1 MSRLRALFRPED
13 LIPRNRNE
21 RIVASS
27 YLVNT
32 VGNGF
37 LVTVSAIYFTR
48 VVGLS
53 ATELGLG
60 FSIAAGFGLAS
71 GLFVGRWADTQDVR
85 SLTVWFMSIAGI
97 FDILLAFAHSFIAF
111 AFINIAI
118 SLFDRA
124 SNTTRAVLL
133 SRVGGPEG
141 RVRIRAYGR
150 SIVNLGMSVG
160 TLLAGFVL
168 AIDNADLYR
177 AVIIF
182 NGITSVLSALC
193 LLWLPRFAPF
203 PEAKDH
209 RKSTALRDRSFV
221 MLTMANSIS
230 VFHYHVVDI
239 ALPLWIVFHTSAPV
253 WVLSV
258 LMVMNTVA
266 VVIFQVRFAAGA
278 ENLESAARLGRKA
291 GFWLFA
297 GVASYSLSTY
307 FDSPIA
313 ATVVLMIASVLHV
326 VGELNQAA
334 AAFGIAYGTAPE
346 ALQGQYQAVWGLG
359 TGLGGLMAPIA
370 LTTLCLGWGVPG
382 WFVLGGLLFL
392 AGYVL
397 PIIVKAREATHG

>member
-1 MSRLRALFRPED
+1 MSRLRTLFRPED

-21 RIVASS
+21 RVVAAS

-32 VGNGF
+32 IGNGF

-60 FSIAAGFGLAS
+60 FSIAAGFGLGA
-71 GLFVGRWADTQDVR
+71 GLLVGRWADTKEVR
-85 SLTVWFMSIAGI
+85 SLTVSFMALAGLI
-97 FDILLAFAHSFIAF
+97 EIVLAFANSFLSF
-111 AFINIAI
+111 VVLNIFI

-168 AIDNADLYR
+168 AIDDAGLYR
-177 AVIIF
+177 MVIIF

-193 LLWLPRFAPF
+193 LLWLPRFEPF

-209 RKSTALRDRSFV
+209 RRSTALRDRNFV

-266 VVIFQVRFAAGA
+266 VVIFQVRFATGA
-278 ENLESAARLGRKA
+278 EDLISAARLGRKA
-291 GFWLFA
+291 GYWLFV
-297 GVASYSLSTY
+297 GVTTYSLSTY
-307 FDSPIA
+307 FSSPIL
-313 ATVVLMIASVLHV
+313 ATVVLMIASAIHV
-326 VGELNQAA
+326 VGELNQAS

-359 TGLGGLMAPIA
+359 TGFGGLLAPIA

-382 WFVLGGLLFL
+382 WFVLGGLLFA

-397 PIIVKAREATHG
+397 PIIVSVRQASNG